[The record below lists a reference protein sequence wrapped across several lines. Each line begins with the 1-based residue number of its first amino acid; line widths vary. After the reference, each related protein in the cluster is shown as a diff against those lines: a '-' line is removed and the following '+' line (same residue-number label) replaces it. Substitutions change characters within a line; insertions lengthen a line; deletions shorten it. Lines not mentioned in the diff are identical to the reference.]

1 MKYGLWIMNELR
13 FPDFF
18 KKRPP
23 YAKLQLID
31 IVIKRLALARFWLQ
45 YCISSCHNHFMMNLQ
60 SLSKELDAKV
70 KNAENIGEFIG
81 CHEAFINTSYKYT
94 LQTRE
99 NSDIYELII
108 QMLKLAGVLKNEWAN
123 VITDYDL
130 DQQGLIENSSSL
142 QEMNASAN
150 QIENSYIQ
158 FHAKL
163 KSLLNDGQKSY
174 LSALNDALNSIPY
187 SS

>member
-1 MKYGLWIMNELR
+1 MNELR
-13 FPDFF
+13 FPEFF

-31 IVIKRLALARFWLQ
+31 IVIKRLALARFWIQ
-45 YCISSCHNHFMMNLQ
+45 HCISSCHNHFMMSLQ
-60 SLSKELDAKV
+60 SLSKELDARV
-70 KNAENIGEFIG
+70 KKAENISEFID

-94 LQTRE
+94 LQTNE

-108 QMLKLAGVLKNEWAN
+108 QMLKLAGVLKNEWSN

-130 DQQGLIENSSSL
+130 DQQGKIESSHTM

-150 QIENSYIQ
+150 KIENSYIL

-163 KSLLNDGQKSY
+163 KSLLNDDRKSY